1 MEKKSILKNSFYSIC
16 YKLMNVLFPLLISM
30 YSSRVLLSEGVGKV
44 ALAQNIVT
52 YFVTLAALG
61 IPNYGTKRIGGIQ
74 FNIKERN
81 KVFTELFVIN
91 LISTLIC
98 SLAFFVTIFTVPYF
112 QGNTLYLI
120 FSSLLLLNTINVDWL
135 YQGLEEYK
143 YIAIRSICV
152 KAICLVALPVFVRR
166 RADILQYAI
175 ILCAA
180 TVGNYFFNLIH
191 LHKNVRF
198 DFEGLNLKRH
208 LKPIFILLAS
218 VCATE
223 IYTMLDSTMVGTLC
237 SEKELGYYTNA
248 MKTARMSYVFVT
260 AACAVFLPRL
270 SLYYKERSYS
280 EYNFLANQGMKL
292 VVFLAIPIFVGI
304 ELLADQIIPVLF
316 GVDFLPGV
324 TTLRI
329 LAILV
334 IVFSVAYIGGHV
346 ILISAN
352 MEKYTM
358 YAAFTGA
365 ISNFLMNMIMI
376 RRYGFNG
383 AAIASVIAETLV
395 TAVLLLSAKTVVSY
409 FFQKQFVLSVLAS
422 TGAMSL
428 IVFILKRLI
437 QNNLISLVVCIIGG
451 GLTYFIAQFCLK
463 NEIVVSVLS
472 KINYKR
478 GQT

>member
-16 YKLMNVLFPLLISM
+16 YKLMNVLFPLLISI
-30 YSSRVLLSEGVGKV
+30 YSSHVLLSEGVGKV

-61 IPNYGTKRIGGIQ
+61 IPNYGTKRIGGMQ
-74 FNIKERN
+74 FDIKERN

-98 SLAFFVTIFTVPYF
+98 TLAFFVTIFTVPYF
-112 QGNTLYLI
+112 HGNNLYYI
-120 FSSLLLLNTINVDWL
+120 FSFLLILNTINVDWL

-152 KAICLVALPVFVRR
+152 KAICLIALPVFVRKR
-166 RADILQYAI
+166 TDVPQYAI

-180 TVGNYFFNLIH
+180 TVGNYFFNIIH
-191 LHKNVRF
+191 LHKYVQF
-198 DFEGLNLKRH
+198 DFERLNLKRH
-208 LKPIFILLAS
+208 LKPILILLAS

-270 SLYYKERSYS
+270 SLYFKEERKTEFNS
-280 EYNFLANQGMKL
+280 LAAGL
-292 VVFLAIPIFVGI
+292 
-304 ELLADQIIPVLF
+304 ELLADIIIPVLF

-329 LAILV
+329 LAVLV
-334 IVFSVAYIGGHV
+334 IILSVAYIGGHV

-352 MEKYTM
+352 MEEHTM

-365 ISNFLMNMIMI
+365 ISNFLMNIILI

-395 TAVLLLSAKTVVSY
+395 TTVLLLSAKKVVSY
-409 FFQKQFVLSVLAS
+409 HFQKQFILSILAS

-428 IVFILKRLI
+428 GVIILKRMI

-451 GLTYFIAQFCLK
+451 GLIYFVAQFCLK

-472 KINYKR
+472 KIRYR
-478 GQT
+478 RQT